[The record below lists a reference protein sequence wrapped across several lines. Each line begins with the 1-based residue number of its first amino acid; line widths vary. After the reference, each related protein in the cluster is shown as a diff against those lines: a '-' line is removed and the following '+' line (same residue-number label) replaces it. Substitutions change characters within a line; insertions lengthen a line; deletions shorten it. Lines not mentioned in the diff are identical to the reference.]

1 MQNIDGRW
9 SALPA
14 KPDIR
19 DRHVFA
25 LALALGALGLSAAAA
40 ASATAI
46 ASLHHSQLGVHQLLL
61 GGLHFTYPT
70 LNGSGA
76 LLFAVGGLGAAAIA
90 VAIRASWRQAR
101 RYRSFVAEIGAA
113 EALARDPSV
122 KVIADPR
129 PQAFCAGY
137 LRPAVYVSQR
147 TVELLTEPELSAVLA
162 HEYHH
167 RRLRDPLRFAATRIL
182 SQALFFVPV
191 LRPLSERY
199 ADVAELSADRA
210 AVSAGEGHKAH
221 LASALLVFDDNGPP
235 DVAGV
240 SPERVDS
247 LLGHPPSW
255 RLPAWLLAGSLGILS
270 ALAVLVW
277 ALSGVASA
285 HATFNLPLLSSKP
298 CVVMTGLLPFA
309 GCSRVAARRAR
320 RAVLRSGR

>member
-1 MQNIDGRW
+1 M
-9 SALPA
+9 
-14 KPDIR
+14 
-19 DRHVFA
+19 FA

-40 ASATAI
+40 ASAAAI
-46 ASLHHSQLGVHQLLL
+46 ASLHHSQLGVHQVVLA
-61 GGLHFTYPT
+61 GLYFTYPT

-76 LLFAVGGLGAAAIA
+76 LLFAVGAVGAAAIA
-90 VAIRASWRQAR
+90 VAIRASWGQAR
-101 RYRSFVAEIGAA
+101 RYRTFVAEIGVA
-113 EALARDPSV
+113 ETLDRDPSV
-122 KVIADPR
+122 KMIADPR

-137 LRPAVYVSQR
+137 LRPAVYVSRR

-191 LRPLSERY
+191 LRPLCERY
-199 ADVAELSADRA
+199 ADLAELTADRA
-210 AVSAGEGHKAH
+210 AVTASEGHKAH

-235 DVAGV
+235 DAAGV

-247 LLGHPPSW
+247 LLGHPTSW
-255 RLPAWLLAGSLGILS
+255 RVPAGLFVGSLAILS
-270 ALAVLVW
+270 AVVVLVW

-298 CVVMTGLLPFA
+298 CLVMTGVLPFA
-309 GCSRVAARRAR
+309 GCVRFTARRVTGAVR
-320 RAVLRSGR
+320 RAGR

>member
-1 MQNIDGRW
+1 M
-9 SALPA
+9 PA

-25 LALALGALGLSAAAA
+25 LALGLGALGLSAAVA

-46 ASLHHSQLGVHQLLL
+46 ASLHQSQTGVHQLLL
-61 GGLHFTYPT
+61 GGFHFTYPT

-76 LLFAVGGLGAAAIA
+76 LLFALGGLGAAAIA
-90 VAIRASWRQAR
+90 VTIRACWRQAR
-101 RYRSFVAEIGAA
+101 RYRAFVAEIGPA
-113 EALARDPSV
+113 EPLGRDPSV
-122 KVIADPR
+122 KVIADSR

-147 TVELLTEPELSAVLA
+147 TVELLTEPELGAVLA
-162 HEYHH
+162 HEHHH

-191 LRPLSERY
+191 LRPLCERY
-199 ADVAELSADRA
+199 ADLAELSADRA
-210 AVSAGEGHKAH
+210 AVSAGQGHKAH
-221 LASALLVFDDNGPP
+221 LASALLAFDDNGPP

-247 LLGHPPSW
+247 LLGRPPSW
-255 RLPAWLLAGSLGILS
+255 RLPARLLAGSLGILS

-277 ALSGVASA
+277 ALTGAASA
-285 HATFNLPLLSSKP
+285 HATFNLPLVSSKP
-298 CVVMTGLLPFA
+298 CVVMTGMLPFA
-309 GCSRVAARRAR
+309 GCIRLAARQAR
-320 RAVLRSGR
+320 RAVRRAGR